1 MKIKGLR
8 WMATFLAA
16 CMLMGAV
23 PATAF
28 AAKETTEA
36 AETIPQVYRMDDDN
50 DTVRLV
56 IGKTPTLYIGKNGTV
71 SVTLMNMEDKDWI
84 ETEIWI
90 ASEDDFR
97 NHYSD
102 EITKTEDRDSEE
114 SSIVQSMKTIYPFE
128 VTDSLNR
135 HYKVGHVN
143 KKAKKTVNLNVNV
156 KKGLEEG
163 YYPILIYISKRAQG
177 EDGMSSEY
185 AKTIMAWIETKKT
198 TGTSETNE
206 DNSEPVAF
214 ALGENQPTPS
224 ANYSEVMN
232 FDVNVRNTGYK
243 TAYDVRVDMELS
255 EDITKFPFEIND
267 GNYDRQMGNMNP
279 DQTVAVPFSM
289 AVREKAKSGYYP
301 IKFKIRYREN
311 ENGNFAAPVEDT
323 FYVRVYGKD
332 EDDSLDSEAGEN
344 ERTKARIIVDSFET
358 DPAEI
363 YAGQDFTLKVRM
375 KNASNSIVASN
386 ILFTFESETVSDS
399 PVFTTVNGSNSVV
412 VNSLAPGASDTLTIK
427 FSSSPTAEQRSY
439 TITINE
445 QYDSP
450 EFKNAEES
458 IIVDIPV
465 KQYARL
471 STSNMDVMPDS
482 MTVGSESN
490 VMFGINNTGKVVLY
504 NVTVNFEA
512 DSIKPTDYYV
522 GNIKPGETGNVDTM
536 LSGIAATADDGT
548 VHVIINY
555 EDENGQPAEPV
566 EKELTLLVEEE
577 VQEDWNMDV
586 PEDMDVSGQPASG
599 ANNKLLLAGGG
610 VAFVAVIAAIVFA
623 VKFIKKR
630 KEAKQ
635 QKDDENEIS

>member
-1 MKIKGLR
+1 
-8 WMATFLAA
+8 MATFLAA

-255 EDITKFPFEIND
+255 EDIAKFPFEIND

-332 EDDSLDSEAGEN
+332 ENDSLDSEAGEN

-375 KNASNSIVASN
+375 KNASNSIAASN

-450 EFKNAEES
+450 EFKNAKEA
-458 IIVDIPV
+458 V
-465 KQYARL
+465 KIAVGLKQEARL
-471 STSNMDVMPDS
+471 NTGTIEVMPDAIS
-482 MTVGSESN
+482 VGEESN
-490 VMFGINNTGKVVLY
+490 VMFSINNTGKVMLY
-504 NVTVNFEA
+504 NVNAVFEA
-512 DSIKPTDYYV
+512 DSIQKNEAYV
-522 GNIKPGETGNVDTM
+522 GNIEPGKSGNVDTM
-536 LSGIAATADDGT
+536 INGIAPTTDDGKVKLSIT
-548 VHVIINY
+548 Y
-555 EDENGQPAEPV
+555 EDENGKVSTV
-566 EKELTLLVEEE
+566 EKEIQLMVNEDQSMDESNVDDTWSSDD
-577 VQEDWNMDV
+577 VQ
-586 PEDMDVSGQPASG
+586 PEPSTTD
-599 ANNKLLLAGGG
+599 KLKHLAIPVGIVG
-610 VAFVAVIAAIVFA
+610 VVLAAVILVVIRR
-623 VKFIKKR
+623 KK
-630 KEAKQ
+630 KKAGM
-635 QKDDENEIS
+635 DDEIL

>member
-1 MKIKGLR
+1 
-8 WMATFLAA
+8 MATFLAA

-71 SVTLMNMEDKDWI
+71 SVTLMNMEDKDWV

-214 ALGENQPTPS
+214 ALGENQSTPS

-255 EDITKFPFEIND
+255 EDIAKFPFEIND

-386 ILFTFESETVSDS
+386 ILFTFESEAVSDS

-450 EFKNAEES
+450 EFKNAKEA
-458 IIVDIPV
+458 V
-465 KQYARL
+465 KIAVGLKQEARL
-471 STSNMDVMPDS
+471 NTGTIEVMPDAIS
-482 MTVGSESN
+482 VGEESN
-490 VMFGINNTGKVVLY
+490 VMFSINNTGKVMLY
-504 NVTVNFEA
+504 NVNAVFEA
-512 DSIKPTDYYV
+512 DSIQKNEAYV
-522 GNIKPGETGNVDTM
+522 GNIEPGKSGNVDTM
-536 LSGIAATADDGT
+536 INGIAPTTDDGKVKLSIT
-548 VHVIINY
+548 Y
-555 EDENGQPAEPV
+555 EDENGKVSTV
-566 EKELTLLVEEE
+566 EKEIQLMVNEDQSMDESNVDDTWNSDD
-577 VQEDWNMDV
+577 VQ
-586 PEDMDVSGQPASG
+586 PEPSTTD
-599 ANNKLLLAGGG
+599 KLKHLAIPVGIVG
-610 VAFVAVIAAIVFA
+610 VVLAAVILVVIRR
-623 VKFIKKR
+623 KK
-630 KEAKQ
+630 KKAGM
-635 QKDDENEIS
+635 DDEIL

>member
-1 MKIKGLR
+1 
-8 WMATFLAA
+8 MATFLAA

-255 EDITKFPFEIND
+255 EDIAKFPFEIND

-311 ENGNFAAPVEDT
+311 ENGNFAAPIEDT

-358 DPAEI
+358 DEVRPV
-363 YAGQDFTLKVRM
+363 TL
-375 KNASNSIVASN
+375 
-386 ILFTFESETVSDS
+386 
-399 PVFTTVNGSNSVV
+399 
-412 VNSLAPGASDTLTIK
+412 
-427 FSSSPTAEQRSY
+427 
-439 TITINE
+439 
-445 QYDSP
+445 
-450 EFKNAEES
+450 
-458 IIVDIPV
+458 
-465 KQYARL
+465 
-471 STSNMDVMPDS
+471 
-482 MTVGSESN
+482 
-490 VMFGINNTGKVVLY
+490 
-504 NVTVNFEA
+504 
-512 DSIKPTDYYV
+512 
-522 GNIKPGETGNVDTM
+522 
-536 LSGIAATADDGT
+536 
-548 VHVIINY
+548 
-555 EDENGQPAEPV
+555 
-566 EKELTLLVEEE
+566 
-577 VQEDWNMDV
+577 
-586 PEDMDVSGQPASG
+586 
-599 ANNKLLLAGGG
+599 
-610 VAFVAVIAAIVFA
+610 
-623 VKFIKKR
+623 
-630 KEAKQ
+630 
-635 QKDDENEIS
+635 

>member
-1 MKIKGLR
+1 
-8 WMATFLAA
+8 MATFLAA

-71 SVTLMNMEDKDWI
+71 SVTLMNMEDKDWV

-198 TGTSETNE
+198 TGTSEIDE
-206 DNSEPVAF
+206 DSSEPVAF
-214 ALGENQPTPS
+214 ALGENQSTPS

-332 EDDSLDSEAGEN
+332 EADSLDSEAGEN

-375 KNASNSIVASN
+375 KNASNSIAASN

-450 EFKNAEES
+450 EFKNAKEA
-458 IIVDIPV
+458 V
-465 KQYARL
+465 KIAVGLKQEARL
-471 STSNMDVMPDS
+471 NTGTIEVMPDAIS
-482 MTVGSESN
+482 VGEESN
-490 VMFGINNTGKVVLY
+490 VMFSINNTGKVMLY
-504 NVTVNFEA
+504 NVNAVFEA
-512 DSIKPTDYYV
+512 DSIQKNEAYV
-522 GNIKPGETGNVDTM
+522 GNIEPGKSGNVDTM
-536 LSGIAATADDGT
+536 INGIAPTTDDGKVKLSIT
-548 VHVIINY
+548 Y
-555 EDENGQPAEPV
+555 EDENGKVSTV
-566 EKELTLLVEEE
+566 EKEIQLMVNDDQSMDESNVDDTWNSDD
-577 VQEDWNMDV
+577 VQ
-586 PEDMDVSGQPASG
+586 PEPSTTD
-599 ANNKLLLAGGG
+599 KLKHLAIPVGIVG
-610 VAFVAVIAAIVFA
+610 VVLAAVILVVIRR
-623 VKFIKKR
+623 KK
-630 KEAKQ
+630 KKAGM
-635 QKDDENEIS
+635 DDEIL

>member
-1 MKIKGLR
+1 
-8 WMATFLAA
+8 MATFLAA

-71 SVTLMNMEDKDWI
+71 SVTLMNMEDKDWV

-163 YYPILIYISKRAQG
+163 YYPILISISKRAQG

-214 ALGENQPTPS
+214 ALGENQSTPS

-311 ENGNFAAPVEDT
+311 ENGNFAAPIEDT

-450 EFKNAEES
+450 EFKNAKEA
-458 IIVDIPV
+458 V
-465 KQYARL
+465 KIAVGLKQEARL
-471 STSNMDVMPDS
+471 NTGTIEVMPDAIS
-482 MTVGSESN
+482 VGEESN
-490 VMFGINNTGKVVLY
+490 VMFSINNTGKVMLY
-504 NVTVNFEA
+504 NVNAVFEA
-512 DSIKPTDYYV
+512 DSIQKNECYV
-522 GNIKPGETGNVDTM
+522 GNIEPGKSGNVDTM
-536 LSGIAATADDGT
+536 INGIAPTTDDGKVKLSIT
-548 VHVIINY
+548 Y
-555 EDENGQPAEPV
+555 EDENGKVSTV
-566 EKELTLLVEEE
+566 EKEIQLMVNEDQSMDESNVDDTWNSDD
-577 VQEDWNMDV
+577 VQ
-586 PEDMDVSGQPASG
+586 PEPSTTD
-599 ANNKLLLAGGG
+599 KLKHLAIPVGIVG
-610 VAFVAVIAAIVFA
+610 VVLAAVILVVIRR
-623 VKFIKKR
+623 KK
-630 KEAKQ
+630 KKAGM
-635 QKDDENEIS
+635 DDEIL

>member
-1 MKIKGLR
+1 
-8 WMATFLAA
+8 MATFLAA

-71 SVTLMNMEDKDWI
+71 SVTLMNMEDKDWV

-214 ALGENQPTPS
+214 ALGENQSTPS

-255 EDITKFPFEIND
+255 EDIAKFPFEIND

-311 ENGNFAAPVEDT
+311 ENGNFAAPIEDT

-375 KNASNSIVASN
+375 KNASNSIAASN

-450 EFKNAEES
+450 EFKNAKEA
-458 IIVDIPV
+458 V
-465 KQYARL
+465 KIAVGLKQEARL
-471 STSNMDVMPDS
+471 NTGTIEVMPDAIS
-482 MTVGSESN
+482 VGEESN
-490 VMFGINNTGKVVLY
+490 VMFSINNTGKVMLY
-504 NVTVNFEA
+504 NVNAVFEA
-512 DSIKPTDYYV
+512 DSIQKNEAYV
-522 GNIKPGETGNVDTM
+522 GNIEPGKSGNVDTM
-536 LSGIAATADDGT
+536 INGIAPTTDDGKVKLSIT
-548 VHVIINY
+548 Y
-555 EDENGQPAEPV
+555 EDENGKVSTV
-566 EKELTLLVEEE
+566 EKEIQLMVN
-577 VQEDWNMDV
+577 EDQSMDESNV
-586 PEDMDVSGQPASG
+586 DDTWSSDDIQPEPSTTD
-599 ANNKLLLAGGG
+599 KLKHLAIPVGIVG
-610 VAFVAVIAAIVFA
+610 VVLAAVILVVIRR
-623 VKFIKKR
+623 KK
-630 KEAKQ
+630 KKAGM
-635 QKDDENEIS
+635 DDEIL

>member
-1 MKIKGLR
+1 
-8 WMATFLAA
+8 MATFLAA

-255 EDITKFPFEIND
+255 EDIAKFPFEIND

-450 EFKNAEES
+450 EFKNAKEA
-458 IIVDIPV
+458 V
-465 KQYARL
+465 KIAVGLKQEARL
-471 STSNMDVMPDS
+471 NTGTIEVMPDAIS
-482 MTVGSESN
+482 VGEESN
-490 VMFGINNTGKVVLY
+490 VMFSINNTGKVMLY
-504 NVTVNFEA
+504 NVNAVFEA
-512 DSIKPTDYYV
+512 DSIQKNEAYV
-522 GNIKPGETGNVDTM
+522 GNIEPGKSGNVDTM
-536 LSGIAATADDGT
+536 INGIAPTMDDGKVKLSIT
-548 VHVIINY
+548 Y
-555 EDENGQPAEPV
+555 EDENGKVSTV
-566 EKELTLLVEEE
+566 EKEIQLMVNEDQSMDESNVDDTWSSDD
-577 VQEDWNMDV
+577 VQ
-586 PEDMDVSGQPASG
+586 PEPSTTD
-599 ANNKLLLAGGG
+599 KLKHLAIPVGIVG
-610 VAFVAVIAAIVFA
+610 VVLAAVILVVIRR
-623 VKFIKKR
+623 KK
-630 KEAKQ
+630 KKAGM
-635 QKDDENEIS
+635 DDEIL

>member
-71 SVTLMNMEDKDWI
+71 SVTLMNMEDKDWV

-198 TGTSETNE
+198 TGTSETDE
-206 DNSEPVAF
+206 DSSEPVAF
-214 ALGENQPTPS
+214 ALGENQSTPS

-243 TAYDVRVDMELS
+243 TAYDVRVDMDLS

-311 ENGNFAAPVEDT
+311 ENGNFAAPIEDT

-375 KNASNSIVASN
+375 KNASNSIAASN
-386 ILFTFESETVSDS
+386 ILFTFESEAVSDS

-450 EFKNAEES
+450 EFKNAKEA
-458 IIVDIPV
+458 V
-465 KQYARL
+465 KIAVGLKQEARL
-471 STSNMDVMPDS
+471 NTGTIEVMPDAIS
-482 MTVGSESN
+482 VGEESN
-490 VMFGINNTGKVVLY
+490 VMFSINNTGKVMLY
-504 NVTVNFEA
+504 NVNAVFEA
-512 DSIKPTDYYV
+512 DSIQKNEAYV
-522 GNIKPGETGNVDTM
+522 GNIEPGKSGNVDTM
-536 LSGIAATADDGT
+536 INGIAPTTDDGKVKLSIT
-548 VHVIINY
+548 Y
-555 EDENGQPAEPV
+555 EDENGKVSTV
-566 EKELTLLVEEE
+566 EKEIQLMVNEDQSMDESNVDDTWSSDD
-577 VQEDWNMDV
+577 VQ
-586 PEDMDVSGQPASG
+586 PEPSTTD
-599 ANNKLLLAGGG
+599 KLKHLAIPVGIVG
-610 VAFVAVIAAIVFA
+610 VVLAAVILVVIRR
-623 VKFIKKR
+623 KK
-630 KEAKQ
+630 KKAGM
-635 QKDDENEIS
+635 DDEIL

>member
-71 SVTLMNMEDKDWI
+71 SVTLMNMEDKDWV

-214 ALGENQPTPS
+214 ALGENQSTPS

-255 EDITKFPFEIND
+255 EDIAKFPFEIND

-311 ENGNFAAPVEDT
+311 ENGNFAAPIEDT

-450 EFKNAEES
+450 EFKNAKEA
-458 IIVDIPV
+458 V
-465 KQYARL
+465 KIAVGLKQEARL
-471 STSNMDVMPDS
+471 NTGTIEVMPDAIS
-482 MTVGSESN
+482 VGEESN
-490 VMFGINNTGKVVLY
+490 VMFSINNTGKVMLY
-504 NVTVNFEA
+504 NVNAVFEA
-512 DSIKPTDYYV
+512 DSIQKNEAYV
-522 GNIKPGETGNVDTM
+522 GNIEPGKSGNVDTM
-536 LSGIAATADDGT
+536 INGIAPTTDDGKVKLSIT
-548 VHVIINY
+548 Y
-555 EDENGQPAEPV
+555 EDENGKVSTV
-566 EKELTLLVEEE
+566 EKEIQLMVNEDQSMDESNVDDTWNSDD
-577 VQEDWNMDV
+577 VQ
-586 PEDMDVSGQPASG
+586 PEPSTTD
-599 ANNKLLLAGGG
+599 KLKHLAIPVGIVG
-610 VAFVAVIAAIVFA
+610 VVLAAVILVVIRR
-623 VKFIKKR
+623 KK
-630 KEAKQ
+630 KKAGM
-635 QKDDENEIS
+635 DDEIL

>member
-1 MKIKGLR
+1 
-8 WMATFLAA
+8 MATFLAA

-214 ALGENQPTPS
+214 ALGENQSTPS

-279 DQTVAVPFSM
+279 DQTVAIPFSM

-332 EDDSLDSEAGEN
+332 EGDSLDSEAGEN

-450 EFKNAEES
+450 EFKNAKEA
-458 IIVDIPV
+458 V
-465 KQYARL
+465 KIAVGLKQEARL
-471 STSNMDVMPDS
+471 NTGTIEVMPDAIS
-482 MTVGSESN
+482 VGEESN
-490 VMFGINNTGKVVLY
+490 VMFSINNTGKVMLY
-504 NVTVNFEA
+504 NVNAVFEA
-512 DSIKPTDYYV
+512 DSIQKNEAYV
-522 GNIKPGETGNVDTM
+522 GNIEPGKSGNVDTM
-536 LSGIAATADDGT
+536 INGIAPTTDDGKVKLSIT
-548 VHVIINY
+548 Y
-555 EDENGQPAEPV
+555 EDENGKVSTV
-566 EKELTLLVEEE
+566 EKEIQLMVN
-577 VQEDWNMDV
+577 EDQSMDESNV
-586 PEDMDVSGQPASG
+586 DDTWSSDDIQPEPSTTD
-599 ANNKLLLAGGG
+599 KLKHLAIPVGIVG
-610 VAFVAVIAAIVFA
+610 VVLAAVILVVIRR
-623 VKFIKKR
+623 KK
-630 KEAKQ
+630 KKAGM
-635 QKDDENEIS
+635 DDEIL

>member
-1 MKIKGLR
+1 
-8 WMATFLAA
+8 MATFLAA

-36 AETIPQVYRMDDDN
+36 VETIPQVYRMDDDN

-71 SVTLMNMEDKDWI
+71 SVTLMNMEDKDWV

-198 TGTSETNE
+198 TGTSETDE
-206 DNSEPVAF
+206 DSSEPVAF
-214 ALGENQPTPS
+214 ALGENQSTPS

-279 DQTVAVPFSM
+279 DQTVAIPFSM

-332 EDDSLDSEAGEN
+332 EGDSLDSEAGEN

-375 KNASNSIVASN
+375 KNASNSIAASN

-450 EFKNAEES
+450 EFKNAKEA
-458 IIVDIPV
+458 V
-465 KQYARL
+465 KIAVGLKQEARL
-471 STSNMDVMPDS
+471 NTGTIEVMPDAIS
-482 MTVGSESN
+482 VGEESN
-490 VMFGINNTGKVVLY
+490 VMFSINNTGKVMLY
-504 NVTVNFEA
+504 NVNAVFEA
-512 DSIKPTDYYV
+512 DSIQKNEAYV
-522 GNIKPGETGNVDTM
+522 GNIEPGKSGNVDTM
-536 LSGIAATADDGT
+536 INGIAPTTDDGKVKLSIT
-548 VHVIINY
+548 Y
-555 EDENGQPAEPV
+555 EDENGKVSTV
-566 EKELTLLVEEE
+566 EKEIQLMVNEDQSMDESNVDDTWNSDD
-577 VQEDWNMDV
+577 VQ
-586 PEDMDVSGQPASG
+586 PEPSTTD
-599 ANNKLLLAGGG
+599 KLKHLAIPVGIVG
-610 VAFVAVIAAIVFA
+610 VVLAAVILVVIRR
-623 VKFIKKR
+623 KK
-630 KEAKQ
+630 KKAGM
-635 QKDDENEIS
+635 DDEIL

>member
-255 EDITKFPFEIND
+255 EDIAKFPFEIND

-311 ENGNFAAPVEDT
+311 ENGNFAAPIEDT

-375 KNASNSIVASN
+375 KNASNSIAASN
-386 ILFTFESETVSDS
+386 ILFTFESEAVSDS

-450 EFKNAEES
+450 EFKNAKEA
-458 IIVDIPV
+458 V
-465 KQYARL
+465 KIAVGLKQEARL
-471 STSNMDVMPDS
+471 NTGTIEVMPDAIS
-482 MTVGSESN
+482 VGEESN
-490 VMFGINNTGKVVLY
+490 VMFSINNTGKVMLY
-504 NVTVNFEA
+504 NVNAVFEA
-512 DSIKPTDYYV
+512 DSIQKNEAYV
-522 GNIKPGETGNVDTM
+522 GNIEPGKSGNVDTM
-536 LSGIAATADDGT
+536 INGIAPTTDDGKVKLSIT
-548 VHVIINY
+548 Y
-555 EDENGQPAEPV
+555 EDENGKVSTV
-566 EKELTLLVEEE
+566 EKEIQLMVNEDQSMDESNVDDTWNSDD
-577 VQEDWNMDV
+577 VQ
-586 PEDMDVSGQPASG
+586 PEPSTTD
-599 ANNKLLLAGGG
+599 KLKHLAIPVGIVG
-610 VAFVAVIAAIVFA
+610 VVLAAVILVVIRR
-623 VKFIKKR
+623 KK
-630 KEAKQ
+630 KKAGM
-635 QKDDENEIS
+635 DDEIL

>member
-71 SVTLMNMEDKDWI
+71 SVTLMNMEDKDWV

-198 TGTSETNE
+198 TGTSETDE
-206 DNSEPVAF
+206 DSSEPVAF
-214 ALGENQPTPS
+214 ALGENQSTPS

-332 EDDSLDSEAGEN
+332 EGDSLDSEAGEN

-375 KNASNSIVASN
+375 KNASNSIAASN
-386 ILFTFESETVSDS
+386 ILFTFESEAVSDS

-450 EFKNAEES
+450 EFKNAKEA
-458 IIVDIPV
+458 V
-465 KQYARL
+465 KIAVGLKQEARL
-471 STSNMDVMPDS
+471 NTGTIEVMPDAIS
-482 MTVGSESN
+482 VGEESN
-490 VMFGINNTGKVVLY
+490 VMFSINNTGKVMLY
-504 NVTVNFEA
+504 NVNAVFEA
-512 DSIKPTDYYV
+512 DSIQKNEAYV
-522 GNIKPGETGNVDTM
+522 GNIEPGKSGNVDTM
-536 LSGIAATADDGT
+536 INGIAPTTDDGKVKLSIT
-548 VHVIINY
+548 Y
-555 EDENGQPAEPV
+555 EDENGKVSTV
-566 EKELTLLVEEE
+566 EKEIQLMVNEDQSMDESNVDDTWSSDD
-577 VQEDWNMDV
+577 VQ
-586 PEDMDVSGQPASG
+586 PEPSTTDKM
-599 ANNKLLLAGGG
+599 KHLAIPVGIVG
-610 VAFVAVIAAIVFA
+610 VVLAAVILVVIRR
-623 VKFIKKR
+623 KK
-630 KEAKQ
+630 KKAGM
-635 QKDDENEIS
+635 DDEIL

>member
-1 MKIKGLR
+1 
-8 WMATFLAA
+8 MATFLAA

-71 SVTLMNMEDKDWI
+71 SVTLMNMEDKDWV

-114 SSIVQSMKTIYPFE
+114 SSIIQSMKTIYPFE

-198 TGTSETNE
+198 TGTSETDE
-206 DNSEPVAF
+206 DSSEPVAF
-214 ALGENQPTPS
+214 ALGENQSTPS

-332 EDDSLDSEAGEN
+332 EADSLDSEAGEN

-375 KNASNSIVASN
+375 KNASNSIAASN

-450 EFKNAEES
+450 EFKNAKEA
-458 IIVDIPV
+458 V
-465 KQYARL
+465 KIAVGLKQEARL
-471 STSNMDVMPDS
+471 NTGTIEVMPDAIS
-482 MTVGSESN
+482 VGEESN
-490 VMFGINNTGKVVLY
+490 VMFSINNTGKVMLY
-504 NVTVNFEA
+504 NVNAVFEA
-512 DSIKPTDYYV
+512 DSIQKNEAYV
-522 GNIKPGETGNVDTM
+522 GNIEPGKSGNVDTM
-536 LSGIAATADDGT
+536 INGIAPTTDDGKVKLSIT
-548 VHVIINY
+548 Y
-555 EDENGQPAEPV
+555 EDENGKVSTV
-566 EKELTLLVEEE
+566 EKEIQLMVNDDQSMDESNVDDTWNSDD
-577 VQEDWNMDV
+577 VQ
-586 PEDMDVSGQPASG
+586 PEPSTTD
-599 ANNKLLLAGGG
+599 KLKHLAIPVGIVG
-610 VAFVAVIAAIVFA
+610 VVLAAVILVVIRR
-623 VKFIKKR
+623 KK
-630 KEAKQ
+630 KKAGM
-635 QKDDENEIS
+635 DDEIL

>member
-8 WMATFLAA
+8 WMATFLAV

-71 SVTLMNMEDKDWI
+71 SVTLMNMEDKDWV

-255 EDITKFPFEIND
+255 EDIAKFPFEIND

-332 EDDSLDSEAGEN
+332 ENDSLDSEAGEN

-450 EFKNAEES
+450 EFKNAKEA
-458 IIVDIPV
+458 IKIAVGL
-465 KQYARL
+465 KQEARL
-471 STSNMDVMPDS
+471 NTGTIEVMPDAIS
-482 MTVGSESN
+482 VGEESN
-490 VMFGINNTGKVVLY
+490 VMFSINNTGKVMLY
-504 NVTVNFEA
+504 NVNAVFEA
-512 DSIKPTDYYV
+512 DSIQKNEAYV
-522 GNIKPGETGNVDTM
+522 GNIEPGKSGNVDTM
-536 LSGIAATADDGT
+536 INGIAPTTDDGKVKLSIT
-548 VHVIINY
+548 Y
-555 EDENGQPAEPV
+555 EDENGKVSTV
-566 EKELTLLVEEE
+566 EKEIQLMVNEDQSMDESNVDDTWNSDD
-577 VQEDWNMDV
+577 VQ
-586 PEDMDVSGQPASG
+586 PEPSTTD
-599 ANNKLLLAGGG
+599 KLKHLAIPVGIVG
-610 VAFVAVIAAIVFA
+610 VVLAAVILVVIRR
-623 VKFIKKR
+623 KK
-630 KEAKQ
+630 KKAGM
-635 QKDDENEIS
+635 DDEIL

>member
-1 MKIKGLR
+1 
-8 WMATFLAA
+8 MATFLAA

-198 TGTSETNE
+198 TGTSETDE
-206 DNSEPVAF
+206 DSSEPVAF
-214 ALGENQPTPS
+214 ALGENQSTPS

-255 EDITKFPFEIND
+255 EDIAKFPFEIND

-279 DQTVAVPFSM
+279 DQTVAIPFSM

-311 ENGNFAAPVEDT
+311 ENGNFAAPIEDT

-375 KNASNSIVASN
+375 KNASNSIAASN

-450 EFKNAEES
+450 EFKNAKEA
-458 IIVDIPV
+458 V
-465 KQYARL
+465 KIAVGLKQEARL
-471 STSNMDVMPDS
+471 NTGTIEVMPDAIS
-482 MTVGSESN
+482 VGEESN
-490 VMFGINNTGKVVLY
+490 VMFSINNTGKVMLY
-504 NVTVNFEA
+504 NVNAVFEA
-512 DSIKPTDYYV
+512 DSIQKNEAYV
-522 GNIKPGETGNVDTM
+522 GNIEPGKSGNVDTM
-536 LSGIAATADDGT
+536 INGIAPTTDDGKVKLSIT
-548 VHVIINY
+548 Y
-555 EDENGQPAEPV
+555 EDENGKVSTV
-566 EKELTLLVEEE
+566 EKEIQLMVNEDQSMDESNVDDTWNSDDVQPEPSTTDKLKHLAIPVGIVGVVLATVILV
-577 VQEDWNMDV
+577 VIRR
-586 PEDMDVSGQPASG
+586 
-599 ANNKLLLAGGG
+599 KKKKAGM
-610 VAFVAVIAAIVFA
+610 
-623 VKFIKKR
+623 
-630 KEAKQ
+630 
-635 QKDDENEIS
+635 DDEIL

>member
-1 MKIKGLR
+1 
-8 WMATFLAA
+8 MATFLAA

-214 ALGENQPTPS
+214 ALGENQSTPS

-332 EDDSLDSEAGEN
+332 ENDSLDSEAGEN

-386 ILFTFESETVSDS
+386 ILFTFESEAVSDS

-450 EFKNAEES
+450 EFKNAKEA
-458 IIVDIPV
+458 V
-465 KQYARL
+465 KIAVGLKQEARL
-471 STSNMDVMPDS
+471 NTGTIEVMPDAIS
-482 MTVGSESN
+482 VGEESN
-490 VMFGINNTGKVVLY
+490 VMFSINNTGKVMLY
-504 NVTVNFEA
+504 NVNAVFEA
-512 DSIKPTDYYV
+512 DSIQKNEAYV
-522 GNIKPGETGNVDTM
+522 GNIEPGKSGNVDTM
-536 LSGIAATADDGT
+536 INGIAPTTDDGKVKLSIT
-548 VHVIINY
+548 Y
-555 EDENGQPAEPV
+555 EDENGKVSTV
-566 EKELTLLVEEE
+566 EKEIQLMVNEDQSMDESNVDDTWNSDD
-577 VQEDWNMDV
+577 VQ
-586 PEDMDVSGQPASG
+586 PEPSTTD
-599 ANNKLLLAGGG
+599 KLKHLAIPVGIVG
-610 VAFVAVIAAIVFA
+610 VVLAAVILVVIRR
-623 VKFIKKR
+623 KK
-630 KEAKQ
+630 KKAGM
-635 QKDDENEIS
+635 DDEIL

>member
-1 MKIKGLR
+1 
-8 WMATFLAA
+8 MATFLAA

-198 TGTSETNE
+198 TGTSETAE
-206 DNSEPVAF
+206 DSSEPVAF
-214 ALGENQPTPS
+214 ALGENQSTPS

-332 EDDSLDSEAGEN
+332 EADSLDSEAGEN

-375 KNASNSIVASN
+375 KNASNSIAASN
-386 ILFTFESETVSDS
+386 ILFTFESEAVSDS

-450 EFKNAEES
+450 EFKNAKEA
-458 IIVDIPV
+458 V
-465 KQYARL
+465 KIAVGLKQEARL
-471 STSNMDVMPDS
+471 NTGTIEVMPDAIS
-482 MTVGSESN
+482 VGEESN
-490 VMFGINNTGKVVLY
+490 VMFSINNTGKVMLY
-504 NVTVNFEA
+504 NVNAVFEA
-512 DSIKPTDYYV
+512 DSIQKNEAYV
-522 GNIKPGETGNVDTM
+522 GNIEPGKSGNVDTM
-536 LSGIAATADDGT
+536 INGIAPTTDDGKVKLSIT
-548 VHVIINY
+548 Y
-555 EDENGQPAEPV
+555 EDENGKVSTV
-566 EKELTLLVEEE
+566 EKEIQLMVNEDQSMDESNVDDTWNSDD
-577 VQEDWNMDV
+577 VQ
-586 PEDMDVSGQPASG
+586 PEPSTTD
-599 ANNKLLLAGGG
+599 KLKHLAIPVGIVG
-610 VAFVAVIAAIVFA
+610 VVLAAVILVVIRR
-623 VKFIKKR
+623 KK
-630 KEAKQ
+630 KKAGM
-635 QKDDENEIS
+635 DDEIL

>member
-1 MKIKGLR
+1 
-8 WMATFLAA
+8 MATFLAA

-198 TGTSETNE
+198 TGTSETDE
-206 DNSEPVAF
+206 DSSEPVAF
-214 ALGENQPTPS
+214 ALGENQSTPS

-332 EDDSLDSEAGEN
+332 ENDSLDSEAGEN

-375 KNASNSIVASN
+375 KNASNSIAASN
-386 ILFTFESETVSDS
+386 ILFTFESEAVSDS

-450 EFKNAEES
+450 EFKNAKEA
-458 IIVDIPV
+458 V
-465 KQYARL
+465 KIAVGLKQEARL
-471 STSNMDVMPDS
+471 NTGTIEVMPDAIS
-482 MTVGSESN
+482 VGEESN
-490 VMFGINNTGKVVLY
+490 VMFSINNTGKVMLY
-504 NVTVNFEA
+504 NVNAVFEA
-512 DSIKPTDYYV
+512 DSIQKNEAYV
-522 GNIKPGETGNVDTM
+522 GNIEPGKSGNVDTM
-536 LSGIAATADDGT
+536 INGIAPTTDDGKVKLSIT
-548 VHVIINY
+548 Y
-555 EDENGQPAEPV
+555 EDENGKVSTV
-566 EKELTLLVEEE
+566 EKEIQLMVNEDQSMDESNIDDTWNSDD
-577 VQEDWNMDV
+577 VQ
-586 PEDMDVSGQPASG
+586 PEPSTTD
-599 ANNKLLLAGGG
+599 KLKHLAIPVGIVG
-610 VAFVAVIAAIVFA
+610 VVLAAVILVVIRR
-623 VKFIKKR
+623 KK
-630 KEAKQ
+630 KKAGM
-635 QKDDENEIS
+635 DDEIL

>member
-1 MKIKGLR
+1 
-8 WMATFLAA
+8 MATFLAA

-177 EDGMSSEY
+177 EGGMSSEY

-255 EDITKFPFEIND
+255 EDIAKFPFEIND

-332 EDDSLDSEAGEN
+332 EGDSLDSEAGEN

-375 KNASNSIVASN
+375 KNASNSIAASN

-450 EFKNAEES
+450 EFKNAKEA
-458 IIVDIPV
+458 V
-465 KQYARL
+465 KIAVGLKQEARL
-471 STSNMDVMPDS
+471 NTGTIEVMPDAIS
-482 MTVGSESN
+482 VGEESN
-490 VMFGINNTGKVVLY
+490 VMFSINNTGKVMLY
-504 NVTVNFEA
+504 NVNAVFEA
-512 DSIKPTDYYV
+512 DSIQKNEAYV
-522 GNIKPGETGNVDTM
+522 GNIEPGKSGNVDTM
-536 LSGIAATADDGT
+536 INGIAPTTDDGKVKLSIT
-548 VHVIINY
+548 Y
-555 EDENGQPAEPV
+555 EDENGKVSTV
-566 EKELTLLVEEE
+566 EKEIQLMVN
-577 VQEDWNMDV
+577 EDQSMDESNV
-586 PEDMDVSGQPASG
+586 DDTWSSDDIQPEPSTTD
-599 ANNKLLLAGGG
+599 KLKHLAIPVGIVG
-610 VAFVAVIAAIVFA
+610 VVLAAVILVVIRR
-623 VKFIKKR
+623 KK
-630 KEAKQ
+630 KKAGM
-635 QKDDENEIS
+635 DDEIL

>member
-1 MKIKGLR
+1 
-8 WMATFLAA
+8 MATFLAA

-71 SVTLMNMEDKDWI
+71 SVTLMNMEDKDWV

-185 AKTIMAWIETKKT
+185 AKTMMAWIETKKT

-214 ALGENQPTPS
+214 ALGENQSTPS

-255 EDITKFPFEIND
+255 EDIAKFPFEIND

-375 KNASNSIVASN
+375 KNASNSIAASN
-386 ILFTFESETVSDS
+386 ILFTFESEAVSDS

-450 EFKNAEES
+450 EFKNAKEA
-458 IIVDIPV
+458 V
-465 KQYARL
+465 KIAVGLKQEARL
-471 STSNMDVMPDS
+471 NTGTIEVMPDAIS
-482 MTVGSESN
+482 VGEESN
-490 VMFGINNTGKVVLY
+490 VMFSINNTGKVMLY
-504 NVTVNFEA
+504 NVNAVFEA
-512 DSIKPTDYYV
+512 DSIQKNEAYV
-522 GNIKPGETGNVDTM
+522 GNIEPGKSGNVDTM
-536 LSGIAATADDGT
+536 INGIAPTTDDGKVKLSIT
-548 VHVIINY
+548 Y
-555 EDENGQPAEPV
+555 EDENGKVSTV
-566 EKELTLLVEEE
+566 EKEIQLMVNEDQSMDESNVDDTWNSDDVQPEPSTTDKLKHLAIPVGIVGVVLATVILV
-577 VQEDWNMDV
+577 VIRR
-586 PEDMDVSGQPASG
+586 
-599 ANNKLLLAGGG
+599 KKKKAGM
-610 VAFVAVIAAIVFA
+610 
-623 VKFIKKR
+623 
-630 KEAKQ
+630 
-635 QKDDENEIS
+635 DDEIL

>member
-163 YYPILIYISKRAQG
+163 YYPIPIYISKRAQG

-198 TGTSETNE
+198 TGTSETDE
-206 DNSEPVAF
+206 DSSEPVAF
-214 ALGENQPTPS
+214 ALGENQSTPS

-375 KNASNSIVASN
+375 KNASNSIAASN
-386 ILFTFESETVSDS
+386 ILFTFESEAVSDS

-450 EFKNAEES
+450 EFKNAKEA
-458 IIVDIPV
+458 V
-465 KQYARL
+465 KIAVGLKQEARL
-471 STSNMDVMPDS
+471 NTGTIEVMPDAIS
-482 MTVGSESN
+482 VGEESN
-490 VMFGINNTGKVVLY
+490 VMFSINNTGKVMLY
-504 NVTVNFEA
+504 NVNAVFEA
-512 DSIKPTDYYV
+512 DSIQKNECYV
-522 GNIKPGETGNVDTM
+522 GNIEPGKSGNVDTM
-536 LSGIAATADDGT
+536 INGIAPTTDDGKVKLSIT
-548 VHVIINY
+548 Y
-555 EDENGQPAEPV
+555 EDENGKVSTV
-566 EKELTLLVEEE
+566 EKEIQLMVNEDQSMDESNVDDTWNSDD
-577 VQEDWNMDV
+577 VQ
-586 PEDMDVSGQPASG
+586 PEPSTTDKLKHLAIPVGIVG
-599 ANNKLLLAGGG
+599 AVLA
-610 VAFVAVIAAIVFA
+610 AVILVVIRR
-623 VKFIKKR
+623 KK
-630 KEAKQ
+630 KKAGM
-635 QKDDENEIS
+635 DDEIL

>member
-16 CMLMGAV
+16 CMLMGVV

-71 SVTLMNMEDKDWI
+71 SVTLMNMEDKDWV

-198 TGTSETNE
+198 TGTSETDE
-206 DNSEPVAF
+206 DSSEPVAF
-214 ALGENQPTPS
+214 ALGENQSTPS

-332 EDDSLDSEAGEN
+332 EADSLDSEAGEN

-375 KNASNSIVASN
+375 KNASNSIAASN
-386 ILFTFESETVSDS
+386 ILFTFESEAVSDS

-450 EFKNAEES
+450 EFKNAKEA
-458 IIVDIPV
+458 V
-465 KQYARL
+465 KIAVGLKQEARL
-471 STSNMDVMPDS
+471 NTGTIEVMPDAIS
-482 MTVGSESN
+482 VGEESN
-490 VMFGINNTGKVVLY
+490 VMFSINNTGKVMLY
-504 NVTVNFEA
+504 NVNAVFEA
-512 DSIKPTDYYV
+512 DSIQKNEAYV
-522 GNIKPGETGNVDTM
+522 GNIEPGKSGNVDTM
-536 LSGIAATADDGT
+536 INGIAPTMDDGKVKLSIT
-548 VHVIINY
+548 Y
-555 EDENGQPAEPV
+555 EDENGKVSTV
-566 EKELTLLVEEE
+566 EKEIQLMVNEDQSMDESNVDDTWNSDD
-577 VQEDWNMDV
+577 VQ
-586 PEDMDVSGQPASG
+586 PEPSTTD
-599 ANNKLLLAGGG
+599 KLKHLAIPVGIVG
-610 VAFVAVIAAIVFA
+610 VVLAAVILVVIRR
-623 VKFIKKR
+623 KK
-630 KEAKQ
+630 KKAGM
-635 QKDDENEIS
+635 DDEIL

>member
-1 MKIKGLR
+1 
-8 WMATFLAA
+8 MATFLAA

-71 SVTLMNMEDKDWI
+71 SVTLMNMEDKDWV

-214 ALGENQPTPS
+214 ALGENQSTPS

-255 EDITKFPFEIND
+255 EDIAKFPFEIND

-311 ENGNFAAPVEDT
+311 ENGNFAAPIEDT

-375 KNASNSIVASN
+375 KNASNSIAASN

-450 EFKNAEES
+450 EFKNAKEA
-458 IIVDIPV
+458 V
-465 KQYARL
+465 KIAVGLKQEARL
-471 STSNMDVMPDS
+471 NTGTIEVMPDAIS
-482 MTVGSESN
+482 VGEESN
-490 VMFGINNTGKVVLY
+490 VMFSINNTGKVMLY
-504 NVTVNFEA
+504 NVNAVFEA
-512 DSIKPTDYYV
+512 DSIQKNECYV
-522 GNIKPGETGNVDTM
+522 GNIEPGKSGNVDTM
-536 LSGIAATADDGT
+536 INGIAPTTDDGKIKLSIT
-548 VHVIINY
+548 Y
-555 EDENGQPAEPV
+555 EDENGKVSTV
-566 EKELTLLVEEE
+566 EKEIQLMVNEDQSMDESNVDDTWNSDD
-577 VQEDWNMDV
+577 VQ
-586 PEDMDVSGQPASG
+586 PEPSTTD
-599 ANNKLLLAGGG
+599 KLKHLAIPVGIVG
-610 VAFVAVIAAIVFA
+610 VVLAAVILVVIRR
-623 VKFIKKR
+623 KK
-630 KEAKQ
+630 KKAGM
-635 QKDDENEIS
+635 DDEIL

>member
-1 MKIKGLR
+1 
-8 WMATFLAA
+8 MATFLAA

-71 SVTLMNMEDKDWI
+71 SVTLMNMEDKDWV

-214 ALGENQPTPS
+214 ALGENQSTPS

-323 FYVRVYGKD
+323 FYVRVYGKV
-332 EDDSLDSEAGEN
+332 EADSLDSEAGEN

-450 EFKNAEES
+450 EFKNAKEA
-458 IIVDIPV
+458 V
-465 KQYARL
+465 KIAVGLKQEARL
-471 STSNMDVMPDS
+471 NTGTIEVMPDAIS
-482 MTVGSESN
+482 VGEESN
-490 VMFGINNTGKVVLY
+490 VMFSINNTGKVMLY
-504 NVTVNFEA
+504 NVNAVFEA
-512 DSIKPTDYYV
+512 DSIQKNEAYV
-522 GNIKPGETGNVDTM
+522 GNIEPGKSGNVDTM
-536 LSGIAATADDGT
+536 INGIAPTTDDGKVKLSIT
-548 VHVIINY
+548 Y
-555 EDENGQPAEPV
+555 EDENGKVSTV
-566 EKELTLLVEEE
+566 EKEIQLMVNEDQSMDESNVDDTWNSDD
-577 VQEDWNMDV
+577 VQ
-586 PEDMDVSGQPASG
+586 PEPSTTD
-599 ANNKLLLAGGG
+599 KLKHLAIPVGIVG
-610 VAFVAVIAAIVFA
+610 VVLAAVILVVIRR
-623 VKFIKKR
+623 KK
-630 KEAKQ
+630 KKAGM
-635 QKDDENEIS
+635 DDEIL

>member
-71 SVTLMNMEDKDWI
+71 SVTLMNMEDKDWV

-90 ASEDDFR
+90 AAEDDFR

-198 TGTSETNE
+198 TGTSETDE

-214 ALGENQPTPS
+214 ALGENQSTPS

-243 TAYDVRVDMELS
+243 TAYDVRVDMVLS

-311 ENGNFAAPVEDT
+311 ENGNFAAPVEAT

-450 EFKNAEES
+450 EFKNAKEA
-458 IIVDIPV
+458 V
-465 KQYARL
+465 KIAVGLKQEARL
-471 STSNMDVMPDS
+471 NTGTIEVMPDAIS
-482 MTVGSESN
+482 VGEESN
-490 VMFGINNTGKVVLY
+490 VMFSINNTGKVMLY
-504 NVTVNFEA
+504 NVNAVFEA
-512 DSIKPTDYYV
+512 DSIQKNEAYV
-522 GNIKPGETGNVDTM
+522 GNIEPGKSGNVDTM
-536 LSGIAATADDGT
+536 INGIAPTTDDGKVKLSIT
-548 VHVIINY
+548 Y
-555 EDENGQPAEPV
+555 EDENGKVSTV
-566 EKELTLLVEEE
+566 EKEIQLMVNEDQSMDESNVDDTWNSDD
-577 VQEDWNMDV
+577 VQ
-586 PEDMDVSGQPASG
+586 PEPSTTD
-599 ANNKLLLAGGG
+599 KLKHLAIPVGIVG
-610 VAFVAVIAAIVFA
+610 VVLAAVILVVIRR
-623 VKFIKKR
+623 KK
-630 KEAKQ
+630 KKAGM
-635 QKDDENEIS
+635 DDEIL

>member
-71 SVTLMNMEDKDWI
+71 SVTLMNMEDKDWV

-214 ALGENQPTPS
+214 ALGENQSTPS

-332 EDDSLDSEAGEN
+332 EGDSLDSEAGEN

-375 KNASNSIVASN
+375 KNASNSIAASN
-386 ILFTFESETVSDS
+386 ILFTFESEAVSDS

-450 EFKNAEES
+450 EFKNAKEA
-458 IIVDIPV
+458 V
-465 KQYARL
+465 KIAVGLKQEARL
-471 STSNMDVMPDS
+471 NTGTIEVMPDAIS
-482 MTVGSESN
+482 VGGESN
-490 VMFGINNTGKVVLY
+490 VMFSINNTGKVMLY
-504 NVTVNFEA
+504 NVNAVFEA
-512 DSIKPTDYYV
+512 DSIQKNEAYV
-522 GNIKPGETGNVDTM
+522 GNIEPGKSGNVDTM
-536 LSGIAATADDGT
+536 INGIAPTTDDGKVKLSIT
-548 VHVIINY
+548 Y
-555 EDENGQPAEPV
+555 EDENGKVSTV
-566 EKELTLLVEEE
+566 EKEIQLMVNEDQSMDESNIDDTWNSDD
-577 VQEDWNMDV
+577 VQ
-586 PEDMDVSGQPASG
+586 PEPSTTD
-599 ANNKLLLAGGG
+599 KLKHLAIPVGIVG
-610 VAFVAVIAAIVFA
+610 VVLAAVILVVIRR
-623 VKFIKKR
+623 KK
-630 KEAKQ
+630 KKAGM
-635 QKDDENEIS
+635 DDEIL

>member
-1 MKIKGLR
+1 
-8 WMATFLAA
+8 MATFLAA

-177 EDGMSSEY
+177 EDGMSSED

-206 DNSEPVAF
+206 DNPEPIAF

-255 EDITKFPFEIND
+255 EDIAKFPFEIND

-450 EFKNAEES
+450 EFKNAKEA
-458 IIVDIPV
+458 V
-465 KQYARL
+465 KIAVGLKQEARL
-471 STSNMDVMPDS
+471 NTGTIEVMPDAIS
-482 MTVGSESN
+482 VGEESN
-490 VMFGINNTGKVVLY
+490 VMFSINNTGKVMLY
-504 NVTVNFEA
+504 NVNAVFEA
-512 DSIKPTDYYV
+512 DSIQKNEAYV
-522 GNIKPGETGNVDTM
+522 GNIEPGKSGNVDTM
-536 LSGIAATADDGT
+536 INGIAPTMDDGKVKLSIT
-548 VHVIINY
+548 Y
-555 EDENGQPAEPV
+555 EDENGKVSTV
-566 EKELTLLVEEE
+566 EKEIQLMVN
-577 VQEDWNMDV
+577 EDQSMDESNV
-586 PEDMDVSGQPASG
+586 DDTWSSDDIQPEPSTTD
-599 ANNKLLLAGGG
+599 KLKHLAIPVGIVG
-610 VAFVAVIAAIVFA
+610 VVLAAVILVVIRR
-623 VKFIKKR
+623 KK
-630 KEAKQ
+630 KKAGM
-635 QKDDENEIS
+635 DDEIL

>member
-36 AETIPQVYRMDDDN
+36 VETIPQVYRMDDDN

-198 TGTSETNE
+198 TGTSETDE
-206 DNSEPVAF
+206 DSSEPVAF
-214 ALGENQPTPS
+214 ALGENQSTPS

-279 DQTVAVPFSM
+279 DQTVAIPFSM

-332 EDDSLDSEAGEN
+332 EGDSLDSEAGEN

-450 EFKNAEES
+450 EFKNAKEA
-458 IIVDIPV
+458 V
-465 KQYARL
+465 KIAVGLKQEARL
-471 STSNMDVMPDS
+471 NTGTIEVMPDAIS
-482 MTVGSESN
+482 VGEESN
-490 VMFGINNTGKVVLY
+490 VMFSINNTGKVMLY
-504 NVTVNFEA
+504 NVNAVFEA
-512 DSIKPTDYYV
+512 DSIQKNEAYV
-522 GNIKPGETGNVDTM
+522 GNIEPGKSGNVDTM
-536 LSGIAATADDGT
+536 INGIAPTMDDGKVKLSIT
-548 VHVIINY
+548 Y
-555 EDENGQPAEPV
+555 EDENGKVSTV
-566 EKELTLLVEEE
+566 EKEIQLMVN
-577 VQEDWNMDV
+577 EDQSMDESNV
-586 PEDMDVSGQPASG
+586 DDTWSSDDIQPEPSTTD
-599 ANNKLLLAGGG
+599 KLKHLAIPVGIVG
-610 VAFVAVIAAIVFA
+610 VVLAAVILVVIRR
-623 VKFIKKR
+623 KK
-630 KEAKQ
+630 KKAGM
-635 QKDDENEIS
+635 DDEIL

>member
-1 MKIKGLR
+1 
-8 WMATFLAA
+8 MATFLAA

-50 DTVRLV
+50 DTVLLV

-255 EDITKFPFEIND
+255 EDIAKFPFEIND

-311 ENGNFAAPVEDT
+311 ENGNFAAPIEDT

-375 KNASNSIVASN
+375 KNASNSIAASN

-450 EFKNAEES
+450 EFKNAKEA
-458 IIVDIPV
+458 V
-465 KQYARL
+465 KIAVGLKQEARL
-471 STSNMDVMPDS
+471 NTGTIEVMPDAIS
-482 MTVGSESN
+482 VGEESN
-490 VMFGINNTGKVVLY
+490 VMFSINNTGKVMLY
-504 NVTVNFEA
+504 NVNVVFEA
-512 DSIKPTDYYV
+512 DSIQKNEAYV
-522 GNIKPGETGNVDTM
+522 GNIEPGKSGNVDTM
-536 LSGIAATADDGT
+536 INGIAPTMDDGKVKLSIT
-548 VHVIINY
+548 Y
-555 EDENGQPAEPV
+555 EDENGKVSTV
-566 EKELTLLVEEE
+566 EKEIQLMVN
-577 VQEDWNMDV
+577 EDQSMDESNV
-586 PEDMDVSGQPASG
+586 DDTWSSDDIQPEPSTTD
-599 ANNKLLLAGGG
+599 KLKHLAIPVGIVG
-610 VAFVAVIAAIVFA
+610 VVLAAVILVVIRR
-623 VKFIKKR
+623 KK
-630 KEAKQ
+630 KKAGM
-635 QKDDENEIS
+635 DDEIL

>member
-71 SVTLMNMEDKDWI
+71 SVTLMNMEDKDWV

-214 ALGENQPTPS
+214 ALGENQSTPS

-375 KNASNSIVASN
+375 KNASNSIAASN
-386 ILFTFESETVSDS
+386 ILFTFESEAVSDS

-450 EFKNAEES
+450 EFKNAKEA
-458 IIVDIPV
+458 V
-465 KQYARL
+465 KIAVGLKQEARL
-471 STSNMDVMPDS
+471 NTGTIEVMPDAIS
-482 MTVGSESN
+482 VGEESN
-490 VMFGINNTGKVVLY
+490 VMFSINNTGKVMLY
-504 NVTVNFEA
+504 NVNAVFEA
-512 DSIKPTDYYV
+512 DSIQKNEAYV
-522 GNIKPGETGNVDTM
+522 GNIEPGKSGNVDTM
-536 LSGIAATADDGT
+536 INGIAPTTDDGKVKLSIT
-548 VHVIINY
+548 Y
-555 EDENGQPAEPV
+555 EDENGKVSTV
-566 EKELTLLVEEE
+566 EKEIQLMVNEDQSMDESNVDDTWSSDD
-577 VQEDWNMDV
+577 VQ
-586 PEDMDVSGQPASG
+586 PEPSTTD
-599 ANNKLLLAGGG
+599 KLKHLAIPVGIVG
-610 VAFVAVIAAIVFA
+610 VVLAAVILVVIRR
-623 VKFIKKR
+623 KK
-630 KEAKQ
+630 KKAGM
-635 QKDDENEIS
+635 DDEIL

>member
-1 MKIKGLR
+1 
-8 WMATFLAA
+8 MATFLAA

-71 SVTLMNMEDKDWI
+71 SVTLMNMEDKDWV

-198 TGTSETNE
+198 TGTSETDE
-206 DNSEPVAF
+206 DSSEPVAF
-214 ALGENQPTPS
+214 ALGENQSTPS

-323 FYVRVYGKD
+323 LYVRVYGKD
-332 EDDSLDSEAGEN
+332 EADSLDSEAGEN

-375 KNASNSIVASN
+375 KNASNSIAASN
-386 ILFTFESETVSDS
+386 ILFTFESEAVSDS

-450 EFKNAEES
+450 EFKNAKEA
-458 IIVDIPV
+458 V
-465 KQYARL
+465 KIAVGLKQEARL
-471 STSNMDVMPDS
+471 NTGTIEVMPDAIS
-482 MTVGSESN
+482 VGEESN
-490 VMFGINNTGKVVLY
+490 VMFSINNTGKVMLY
-504 NVTVNFEA
+504 NVNAVFEA
-512 DSIKPTDYYV
+512 DSIQKNEAYV
-522 GNIKPGETGNVDTM
+522 GNIEPGKSGNVDTM
-536 LSGIAATADDGT
+536 INGIAPTTDDGKVKLSIT
-548 VHVIINY
+548 Y
-555 EDENGQPAEPV
+555 EDENGKVSTV
-566 EKELTLLVEEE
+566 EKEIQLMVNEDQSMDESNVDDTWNSDD
-577 VQEDWNMDV
+577 VQ
-586 PEDMDVSGQPASG
+586 PEPSTTD
-599 ANNKLLLAGGG
+599 KLKHLAIPVGIVG
-610 VAFVAVIAAIVFA
+610 VVLAAVILVVIRR
-623 VKFIKKR
+623 KK
-630 KEAKQ
+630 KKAGM
-635 QKDDENEIS
+635 DDEIL

>member
-279 DQTVAVPFSM
+279 DQTVAIPFSM

-332 EDDSLDSEAGEN
+332 EADSLDSEAGEN

-375 KNASNSIVASN
+375 KNASNSIAASN

-450 EFKNAEES
+450 EFKNAKEA
-458 IIVDIPV
+458 V
-465 KQYARL
+465 KIAVGLKQEARL
-471 STSNMDVMPDS
+471 NTGTIEVMPDAIS
-482 MTVGSESN
+482 VGEESN
-490 VMFGINNTGKVVLY
+490 VMFSINNTGKVMLY
-504 NVTVNFEA
+504 NVNAVFEA
-512 DSIKPTDYYV
+512 DSIQKNEAYV
-522 GNIKPGETGNVDTM
+522 GNIEPGKSGNVDTM
-536 LSGIAATADDGT
+536 INGIAPTTDDGKVKLSIT
-548 VHVIINY
+548 Y
-555 EDENGQPAEPV
+555 EDENGKVSTV
-566 EKELTLLVEEE
+566 EKEIQLMVNEDQSMDESNVDDTWSSDD
-577 VQEDWNMDV
+577 VQ
-586 PEDMDVSGQPASG
+586 PEPSTTD
-599 ANNKLLLAGGG
+599 KLKHLAIPVGIVG
-610 VAFVAVIAAIVFA
+610 VVLAAVILVVIRR
-623 VKFIKKR
+623 KK
-630 KEAKQ
+630 KKAGM
-635 QKDDENEIS
+635 DDEIL

>member
-214 ALGENQPTPS
+214 ALGENQSTPS

-311 ENGNFAAPVEDT
+311 ENGNFAAPIEDT

-375 KNASNSIVASN
+375 KNASNSIAASN
-386 ILFTFESETVSDS
+386 ILFTFESEAVSDS

-450 EFKNAEES
+450 EFKNAKEA
-458 IIVDIPV
+458 V
-465 KQYARL
+465 KIAVGLKQEARL
-471 STSNMDVMPDS
+471 NTGTIEVMPDAIS
-482 MTVGSESN
+482 VGEESN
-490 VMFGINNTGKVVLY
+490 VMFSINNTGKVMLN
-504 NVTVNFEA
+504 NVNAVFEA
-512 DSIKPTDYYV
+512 DSIQKNEAYV
-522 GNIKPGETGNVDTM
+522 GNIEPGKSGNVDTM
-536 LSGIAATADDGT
+536 INGIAPTTDDGKVKLSIT
-548 VHVIINY
+548 Y
-555 EDENGQPAEPV
+555 EDENGKVSTV
-566 EKELTLLVEEE
+566 EKEIQLMVN
-577 VQEDWNMDV
+577 EDQSMDETNV
-586 PEDMDVSGQPASG
+586 DDTWSSDDIQPEPSTTD
-599 ANNKLLLAGGG
+599 KLKHLAIPVGIVG
-610 VAFVAVIAAIVFA
+610 VVLAAVILVVIRR
-623 VKFIKKR
+623 KK
-630 KEAKQ
+630 KKAGM
-635 QKDDENEIS
+635 DDEIL

>member
-1 MKIKGLR
+1 
-8 WMATFLAA
+8 MATFLAA

-71 SVTLMNMEDKDWI
+71 SVTLMNMEDKDWV

-214 ALGENQPTPS
+214 ALGENQSTPS

-279 DQTVAVPFSM
+279 DQTVAIPFSM

-375 KNASNSIVASN
+375 KNASNSIAASN
-386 ILFTFESETVSDS
+386 ILFTFESEAVSDS

-450 EFKNAEES
+450 EFKNAKEA
-458 IIVDIPV
+458 V
-465 KQYARL
+465 KIAVGLKQEARL
-471 STSNMDVMPDS
+471 NTGTIEVMPDAIS
-482 MTVGSESN
+482 VGEESN
-490 VMFGINNTGKVVLY
+490 VMFSINNTGKVMLY
-504 NVTVNFEA
+504 NVNAVFEA
-512 DSIKPTDYYV
+512 DSIQKNEAYV
-522 GNIKPGETGNVDTM
+522 GNIEPGKSGNVDTM
-536 LSGIAATADDGT
+536 INGIAPTTDDGKVKLSIT
-548 VHVIINY
+548 Y
-555 EDENGQPAEPV
+555 EDENGKVSTV
-566 EKELTLLVEEE
+566 EKEIQLMVN
-577 VQEDWNMDV
+577 EDQSMDESNV
-586 PEDMDVSGQPASG
+586 DDTWSSDDIQPEPSTTD
-599 ANNKLLLAGGG
+599 KLKHLAIPVGIVG
-610 VAFVAVIAAIVFA
+610 VVLAAVILVVIRR
-623 VKFIKKR
+623 KK
-630 KEAKQ
+630 KKAGM
-635 QKDDENEIS
+635 DDEIL

>member
-1 MKIKGLR
+1 
-8 WMATFLAA
+8 MATFLAV

-71 SVTLMNMEDKDWI
+71 SVTLMNMEDKDWV

-214 ALGENQPTPS
+214 ALGENQSTPS

-450 EFKNAEES
+450 EFKNAKEA
-458 IIVDIPV
+458 V
-465 KQYARL
+465 KIAVGLKQEARL
-471 STSNMDVMPDS
+471 NTGTIEVMPDAIS
-482 MTVGSESN
+482 VGEESN
-490 VMFGINNTGKVVLY
+490 VMFSINNTGKVMLY
-504 NVTVNFEA
+504 NVNAVFEA
-512 DSIKPTDYYV
+512 DSIQKNECYV
-522 GNIKPGETGNVDTM
+522 GNIEPGKSGNVDTM
-536 LSGIAATADDGT
+536 INGIAPTTDDGKVKLSIT
-548 VHVIINY
+548 Y
-555 EDENGQPAEPV
+555 EDENGKVSTV
-566 EKELTLLVEEE
+566 EKEIQLMVNEDQSMDESNIDDTWNSDD
-577 VQEDWNMDV
+577 VQ
-586 PEDMDVSGQPASG
+586 PEPSTTD
-599 ANNKLLLAGGG
+599 KLKHLAIPVGIVG
-610 VAFVAVIAAIVFA
+610 VVLAAVILVVIRR
-623 VKFIKKR
+623 KK
-630 KEAKQ
+630 KKAGM
-635 QKDDENEIS
+635 DDEIL

>member
-1 MKIKGLR
+1 
-8 WMATFLAA
+8 MATFLAA

-71 SVTLMNMEDKDWI
+71 SVTLMNMEDKDWV

-255 EDITKFPFEIND
+255 EDIAKFPFEIND

-311 ENGNFAAPVEDT
+311 ENGNFAAPIEDT

-375 KNASNSIVASN
+375 KNASNSIAASN

-450 EFKNAEES
+450 EFKNAKEA
-458 IIVDIPV
+458 V
-465 KQYARL
+465 KIAVGLKQEARL
-471 STSNMDVMPDS
+471 NTGTIEVMPDAIS
-482 MTVGSESN
+482 VGEESN
-490 VMFGINNTGKVVLY
+490 VMFSINNTGKVMLY
-504 NVTVNFEA
+504 NVNAVFEA
-512 DSIKPTDYYV
+512 DSIQKNECYV
-522 GNIKPGETGNVDTM
+522 GNIEPGKSGNVDTM
-536 LSGIAATADDGT
+536 INGIAPTTDDGKVKLSIT
-548 VHVIINY
+548 Y
-555 EDENGQPAEPV
+555 EDENGKVSTV
-566 EKELTLLVEEE
+566 EKEIQLMVNEDQSMDESNVDDTWSSDD
-577 VQEDWNMDV
+577 VQ
-586 PEDMDVSGQPASG
+586 PEPSTTD
-599 ANNKLLLAGGG
+599 KLKHLAIPVGIVG
-610 VAFVAVIAAIVFA
+610 VVLAAVILVVIRR
-623 VKFIKKR
+623 KK
-630 KEAKQ
+630 KKAGM
-635 QKDDENEIS
+635 DDEIL